1 MPGFGKSSIPDSV
14 IGSEE
19 YALYIYHFLKKL
31 NINDIC
37 YVGHSIGGKIGI
49 ILAAKYKEIIKKLV
63 LIDSAGIRNTRNL
76 NWYLKVYYYKTL
88 KFIVKKILKN
98 DKLVN
103 QLKEKFGSTDYRNA
117 GFMRDVLV
125 RVTNE
130 DVTNLLTEIECPVF
144 LYWGEKDIDTPVW
157 MAKKMNRLLKD
168 SALYIVKNGNHF
180 SFLQDNRIIS
190 IIKSFYQ

>member
-1 MPGFGKSSIPDSV
+1 M
-14 IGSEE
+14 
-19 YALYIYHFLKKL
+19 
-31 NINDIC
+31 
-37 YVGHSIGGKIGI
+37 
-49 ILAAKYKEIIKKLV
+49 
-63 LIDSAGIRNTRNL
+63 IDSAGIRNTRNL